1 MQYSNKYIFGFTA
14 LICLVCS
21 MMISISAVGLR
32 ERQERNKLL
41 DKQKSV
47 LQACWLLQP
56 GERVSMAEVEK
67 RFENVESMVI
77 DLESGMPQ
85 EGVDPVTFDAA
96 TAMRPVESNIT
107 QLPELPA
114 QVCVYTQMEGGK
126 AKTLILPIQGKGLW
140 STLHGF
146 LALDADTKTIR
157 GLTYY
162 LHAETPGLGGEVD
175 NPKWK
180 SKWKGRLAF
189 DDSWNVAIG
198 LKKGGAGSVEE
209 DPYNVDSLSGATL
222 TSRGVENMLQYWLSE
237 DGYGKFLKNY
247 RDGKVAAQPQG
258 SA

>member
-14 LICLVCS
+14 LVCLICS

-32 ERQERNKLL
+32 DRQERNKLL

-47 LQACWLLQP
+47 LQACWLLKP
-56 GERVSMAEVEK
+56 GESASMAEIEK
-67 RFENVESMVI
+67 RFENIVAMVI
-77 DLESGMPQ
+77 DLDTGLPKD
-85 EGVDPVTFDAA
+85 GADPEAFDPA
-96 TAMRPVESNIT
+96 TVMRPVESNIT

-114 QVCVYTQMEGGK
+114 QVCVYTQMEDGK

-180 SKWKGRLAF
+180 AKWQGRIAY
-189 DDSWNVAIG
+189 DDGWKVAIA
-198 LKKGGAGSVEE
+198 LKKGGAGSVEA
-209 DPYNVDSLSGATL
+209 DPHHVDSLSGATI

-237 DGYGKFLKNY
+237 DGYGKFLKNC
-247 RDGKVAAQPQG
+247 RDGKVAAPPQG